1 MNLRVLSLVWL
12 VPPLLAQQPA
22 AVPAPSSLSMATS
35 TATPATTPAL
45 VAANMQA
52 NAEPAAAFAQA
63 LADYR
68 AGRFEPAHATF
79 TQLLAAAGDAAAPE
93 LRWNAALAALRVQR
107 SGDAEAAMQPL
118 LQQADTSWRSEAE
131 FVLAMVAHQRAER
144 AVAAAQLPDAEPL
157 AWTMALRAM
166 QQAIDGFARADQ
178 QRGRWPAA
186 ARNAERCRQRWREIE
201 RLQAAAK
208 KPDSQRTEAPE
219 PQPQPPRPQD
229 ARPEE
234 VAPEL
239 AKDTLSAAEV
249 AQLLQ
254 RLRQQERDKRALR
267 QQVGATTGAAGE
279 RFW

>member
-22 AVPAPSSLSMATS
+22 AVPAPSSSSMATS
-35 TATPATTPAL
+35 TATPAL

-107 SGDAEAAMQPL
+107 SGDAETAIQPL
-118 LQQADTSWRSEAE
+118 LQQADASWRSEAE

-166 QQAIDGFARADQ
+166 QQAIEGFARADQ
-178 QRGRWPAA
+178 LRGRWPAA
-186 ARNAERCRQRWREIE
+186 ARNAERCSNRRREIE
-201 RLQAAAK
+201 RMQAAAK

-219 PQPQPPRPQD
+219 PQPEPPRPQD
-229 ARPEE
+229 VRPEE
-234 VAPEL
+234 VTPDL

-267 QQVGATTGAAGE
+267 QQAGAATGAAGE